1 MSLIIMSKI
10 ISKGM
15 KIFALP
21 MCGKME
27 KIFSKAARKM
37 RNIPFITRLGL
48 GPHAY
53 PHPTLSTN

>member
-1 MSLIIMSKI
+1 MSKI